1 MKSVMIVLT
10 VFFLAPAF
18 AHAQQTSIAH
28 PTATMQD
35 TANKPDQTKPDQKT
49 AKPRK
54 TTEERFQACMERHQ
68 AKERVARRTGER
80 CRNLAARKG

>member
-10 VFFLAPAF
+10 VFFLVPAF

-28 PTATMQD
+28 PTATKQD
-35 TANKPDQTKPDQKT
+35 TETKPDQKT

-68 AKERVARRTGER
+68 LKERVARRTGER
-80 CRNLAARKG
+80 CRNLAAKKG